1 MAKLSFYVK
10 RIKEGR
16 LKEMRAEAK
25 WIWFYAKRHWK
36 QVLLYTMLGLVG
48 VVVGLLSSFVSK
60 DLVDMIT
67 GHETGK
73 IVQTFC
79 FMLGTTLG
87 NTLISQIS
95 TLISTKIT
103 LKVDND
109 IKADV
114 FERIMMTEWE
124 ELSEFS
130 TGDLLV
136 RWNSDSSSISGGIL
150 NLAPNLSIYLFRFVS
165 ALVVM
170 LENDWT
176 FVVIA
181 LVSMPFSLMLSR
193 YMLKKMRETNI
204 ESMKITSEMTA
215 FNQESF
221 SNMQTIKSFGMIPE
235 YVKRLHSIQA
245 DYIRTRV
252 KFQKNYIGISLL
264 TVLLSSIV
272 SYAAYGWGI
281 YRVWS
286 DSISYGTMTMFL
298 SLSTSL
304 TATISAVLSL
314 LPVIIS
320 MLTSARRIMELVDR
334 NKEDYSNDADV
345 KSFAEKNRNTGI
357 SICLKDVEYT
367 YKNGREVFKS
377 GGIEASPYETIALV
391 GPSGEGKTTMLRIIL
406 ALVRQSGGEGYLYAD
421 NAITNINGE
430 KTNRLPINAASRQLF
445 SYVPQG
451 NSMLRGSIADN
462 MRFVKSDASEDE
474 IREVLEMA
482 CAWDFVSQLPD
493 GINTVL
499 KERGGGL
506 SEGQAQRLSIAR
518 ALLRRSPLLL
528 LDEATSALDPVT
540 ERKLLNNIMKDKY
553 PRTCIVTTHRP
564 SVLDSCKRIYCIRNK
579 SCAVMNEKEI
589 ESMIKGEEY

>member
-16 LKEMRAEAK
+16 LKEMRAEFK
-25 WIWFYAKRHWK
+25 WIWFYARRHWK
-36 QVLLYTMLGLVG
+36 RVLLYTLLGLAG
-48 VVVGLLSSFVSK
+48 VVVGLLSSFISK

-87 NTLISQIS
+87 NTLITQIS

-103 LKVDND
+103 LQVDNE

-124 ELSEFS
+124 ELNEFS

-136 RWNSDSSSISGGIL
+136 RWNSDSSSISNGIL
-150 NLAPNLSIYLFRFVS
+150 NLAPNLIIYVFRFIS
-165 ALVVM
+165 ALIVM
-170 LENDWT
+170 LQNDWT

-181 LVSMPFSLMLSR
+181 LVSMPFSLLISR
-193 YMLKKMRETNI
+193 YMLKRMRDTNL
-204 ESMKITSEMTA
+204 ESMKITSEMTS
-215 FNQESF
+215 FNQETF
-221 SNMQTIKSFGMIPE
+221 SNMQTIKAFGMIPN
-235 YVKRLHSIQA
+235 YIKRLHNIQA
-245 DYIRTRV
+245 EFIRTRI
-252 KFQKNYIGISLL
+252 KFQKSYIGISLL
-264 TVLLSSIV
+264 TVLLSSLV

-304 TATISAVLSL
+304 TSTISAVLSL
-314 LPVIIS
+314 LPVIIG
-320 MLTSARRIMELVDR
+320 MLTAARRIMDIVDR
-334 NKEDYSNDADV
+334 NKEDYGNDADV
-345 KSFAEKNRNTGI
+345 RSFAEKNRESGI
-357 SICLKDVEYT
+357 SICMKDVEYS
-367 YKNGREVFKS
+367 YRNGREVFRT
-377 GGIEASPYETIALV
+377 GGFTVTPHETIALV
-391 GPSGEGKTTMLRIIL
+391 GPSGEGKTTMLRLIL
-406 ALVRQSGGEGYLYAD
+406 ALVKQKGGECFL
-421 NAITNINGE
+421 TGE
-430 KTNRLPINAASRQLF
+430 NEYISREGIKTNRLPVNAASRQLF

-451 NSMLRGSIADN
+451 NSMLRGTIAEN
-462 MRFVKSDASEDE
+462 MRFVKPEATDE
-474 IREVLEMA
+474 EIKEVLEMA
-482 CAWDFVSQLPD
+482 CAWDFVSELPD
-493 GINTVL
+493 GINTLL

-540 ERKLLNNIMKDKY
+540 ERKLLENIMRDKY
-553 PRTCIVTTHRP
+553 PRACIVTTHRP
-564 SVLDSCKRIYCIRNK
+564 SVLSSCRRIYCIRNK
-579 SCAVMNEKEI
+579 NCTIMNEKEI
-589 ESMIKGEEY
+589 ENMIRGEEY

>member
-235 YVKRLHSIQA
+235 YVKRLHGIQA
-245 DYIRTRV
+245 DFIRTRV

-304 TATISAVLSL
+304 TSTISAVLSL

>member
-36 QVLLYTMLGLVG
+36 QVLLYTLLGLVG

-235 YVKRLHSIQA
+235 YVKRLHGIQA
-245 DYIRTRV
+245 DFIRTRV

-304 TATISAVLSL
+304 TSTISAVLSL